1 MEDYYN
7 LLDIDETLTG
17 EQIAKDLRS
26 LRRRFRGRVNNKD
39 PKIKEEAQEKINQID
54 RAMSRLGKEDD
65 RAAYDHELAGWRA
78 EQEMEQPLADI
89 NLYELLR
96 LPMDADAAHLKQLL
110 DDLEADLTV
119 QEKSSLVKKK
129 KQLVVLARRELLD
142 EKKRSLYDAQIREK
156 QVFEQRKQA
165 EKPTPIIIKD
175 IAVHDWLSLEKALD
189 NNPYQGLFLLQ
200 DGEIEAWLRWSQNQ
214 KIRAGWANDI
224 ANRAATSETPFME
237 FEEFMRLIN
246 ANRPLLL
253 YHQGNGPKEGAAIT
267 INHASEIPALAL
279 VQWDLFVTQYDY
291 IINWISQYSD
301 SDAFS
306 QLNAIPSSE
315 NRNIQLERLL
325 FCLEPMRTPAKAKI
339 TDMPNHIL
347 DFGAINRWEV
357 PTMKLTIQQDGAGYL
372 YGTISA
378 SAKWIN
384 LSSEAFTGKTTEVE
398 VGVNRSELTTGGDDQ
413 GEISLSLFDG
423 RVPPIKIQIK
433 VSQRTLGGS
442 VKSWFR
448 GKK

>member
-7 LLDIDETLTG
+7 LLDIDENLTG

-54 RAMSRLGKEDD
+54 RAMSRLGRNDD
-65 RAAYDHELAGWRA
+65 RATYDRELAAWRA

-96 LPMDADAAHLKQLL
+96 LPIDASSAQLKQLL
-110 DDLEADLTV
+110 DDLEIDLTA
-119 QEKSSLVKKK
+119 QEESPLVKKK
-129 KQLVVLARRELLD
+129 KLLVVLARRELLD
-142 EKKRSLYDAQIREK
+142 EKKRPLYDAQIREK
-156 QVFEQRKQA
+156 QAFELRKQA
-165 EKPTPIIIKD
+165 EKPIPIIVKD
-175 IAVHDWLSLEKALD
+175 VAVHDWLSLEKVLD
-189 NNPYQGLFLLQ
+189 KNPYRGLFLLQ

-214 KIRAGWANDI
+214 KIRAGWVNDI
-224 ANRAATSETPFME
+224 ANRAVASKTPFME

-253 YHQGNGPKEGAAIT
+253 YRQGEGPKEGPAIT
-267 INHASEIPALAL
+267 INQAPEILDLALAH
-279 VQWDLFVTQYDY
+279 WDLFVTQYDY
-291 IINWISQYSD
+291 VINWISQYSD
-301 SDAFS
+301 SDAVS
-306 QLNAIPSSE
+306 HLNAIPPVE
-315 NRNIQLERLL
+315 NKNIQLERLL
-325 FCLEPMRTPAKAKI
+325 FCLDPKRTPAKIKI
-339 TDMPNHIL
+339 EDMPNHIL
-347 DFGAINRWEV
+347 DFGDINRWEA
-357 PTMKLTIQQDGAGYL
+357 PAKMLTIQQDGMGYL

-384 LSSEAFTGKTTEVE
+384 LDGEQFAGKTTTVE
-398 VGVNRSELTTGGDDQ
+398 VSVNRGELTTGGNDQ
-413 GEISLSLFDG
+413 GEITLSAFDG
-423 RVPPIKIQIK
+423 HVPPIKIQTK

-442 VKSWFR
+442 VKRWFR